1 MNFDNEILRVLTL
14 AGSKGLKTEK
24 VARHVFNACN
34 SMFTP
39 LNYKDVHAYISQFLI
54 KCSKDAL
61 SVIEKGE
68 GHGIYR
74 INFSNQK
81 AQQLLLKFSPHHSN
95 KRRQLLISAAF
106 LIPVEEN
113 APLQSLERIKGLA
126 D

>member
-39 LNYKDVHAYISQFLI
+39 LNYKDVHAYVSQFLI

-74 INFSNQK
+74 LNFSNQK
-81 AQQLLLKFSPHHSN
+81 AQQLLLKFSPHDEGSD
-95 KRRQLLISAAF
+95 KS
-106 LIPVEEN
+106 EED
-113 APLQSLERIKGLA
+113 ALELKEQGPSLF